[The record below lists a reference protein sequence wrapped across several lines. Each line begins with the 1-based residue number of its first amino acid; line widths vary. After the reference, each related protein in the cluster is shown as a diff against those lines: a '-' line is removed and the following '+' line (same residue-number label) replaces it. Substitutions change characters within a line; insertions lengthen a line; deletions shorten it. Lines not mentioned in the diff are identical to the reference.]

1 MEWEM
6 DNNNNSINNKSV
18 QRKRRF
24 THRGVQQLDS
34 VLCGCWDKDMMA
46 SPLNSGIAYPRAQ
59 DNKKQG

>member
-34 VLCGCWDKDMMA
+34 VLCGCWDKDTMA

-59 DNKKQG
+59 DNKNQG